1 MKIRLVTR
9 NCPQC
14 GSPLVLIEDS
24 THVWIGCEKCGAYVR
39 IDKKTIA
46 KKVAGSPVFPW
57 VEIIEGLYE
66 ALYQIY
72 Q

>member
-1 MKIRLVTR
+1 M
-9 NCPQC
+9 
-14 GSPLVLIEDS
+14 LIEDS
-24 THVWIGCEKCGAYVR
+24 TYVWVGCERCGAYVR

-46 KKVAGSPVFPW
+46 KKVAGSQVFPW